1 MLILR
6 PISAARPRIDLCTK
20 TSPPPRIHNVFLY
33 FSHQIRQSAVTT
45 DMMNRSLG
53 KLSDGLK
60 QALDEAKT
68 TQTEQ
73 LEQFMK
79 SQTEE
84 LKVTVQDSVA
94 KGTQEVLEKLD
105 VIRKDI
111 STLTTPARDVSNT
124 TFILA
129 YRSPISCCDGG
140 AFAKTCYK
148 TSLSERQHSER

>member
-1 MLILR
+1 M
-6 PISAARPRIDLCTK
+6 
-20 TSPPPRIHNVFLY
+20 FLY

-45 DMMNRSLG
+45 DMMNRTLG
-53 KLSDGLK
+53 KLSDSLK

-84 LKVTVQDSVA
+84 LKVTVA
-94 KGTQEVLEKLD
+94 KGTQEVLEQLD

-111 STLTTPARDVSNT
+111 STLTTPTRDVSNA
-124 TFILA
+124 TFMLA

-148 TSLSERQHSER
+148 ISLSERQHSER

>member
-1 MLILR
+1 
-6 PISAARPRIDLCTK
+6 
-20 TSPPPRIHNVFLY
+20 
-33 FSHQIRQSAVTT
+33 
-45 DMMNRSLG
+45 MMNRSRG

-84 LKVTVQDSVA
+84 LKVTVA

-111 STLTTPARDVSNT
+111 STLTTQTRDVSNA
-124 TFILA
+124 TFMLA

-140 AFAKTCYK
+140 AFADLLQNITIREA
-148 TSLSERQHSER
+148 T